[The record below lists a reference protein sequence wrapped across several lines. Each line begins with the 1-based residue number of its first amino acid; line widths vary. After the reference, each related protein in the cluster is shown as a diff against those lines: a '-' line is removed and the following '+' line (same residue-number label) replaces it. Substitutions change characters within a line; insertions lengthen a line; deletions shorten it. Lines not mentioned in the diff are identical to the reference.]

1 MKHMQTVKSF
11 LFIIILII
19 FSSSGIRAQYIEQV
33 EEITAGNFFGFGAR
47 QMGMGGAG
55 MMSFDGSAL
64 FYNPANLARIPR
76 IEASLGL
83 SHQEY
88 TDKSSIRDVRRIVDY
103 TGVTPT
109 DQFYQNR
116 FAGFTP
122 VSGSAD
128 ASKSNTRLN
137 SAILTVPY
145 PTYRGSLV
153 FGFGM
158 AHVANFDRVF
168 TLSHY
173 DSASPGNIIRAR
185 GDEFQTGG
193 LTQWGA
199 GAGIDLS
206 PRISF
211 GLSIFIYTGKHDY
224 NWRYRLDSLPD
235 LQYGQEDY
243 ITDKYF
249 GWNFKPSLAI
259 QMNQYVSMAL
269 AFETP
274 LNMSVKEDVSTT
286 YDGDPNIY
294 IDDVEYDVK
303 RPFVFSGGMALSLN
317 EATLAIDVDYTDWT
331 QLEYKNNIAMERYN
345 DEIKAYYDKV
355 FRYRIGGEYV
365 LPALGLSLRGGY
377 FVDPLPIKKQFI
389 DDNRDGF
396 SLGFG
401 ILIDRVMTIDVAWVH
416 AGYKRNSDF
425 IYAST
430 YNASDEL
437 TGTHNLIVDEDISY
451 DRIYVTSAYRF

>member
-1 MKHMQTVKSF
+1 MRSAMIVKS
-11 LFIIILII
+11 LLYIILLSGL
-19 FSSSGIRAQYIEQV
+19 SSCSLMAQYIDQV
-33 EEITAGNFFGFGAR
+33 EEITAGNFFGYGAR

-88 TDKSSIRDVRRIVDY
+88 TDKSSVREVRRIVDY
-103 TGVTPT
+103 TGVSPT
-109 DQFYQNR
+109 EQTFQDR
-116 FAGFTP
+116 FAGFES
-122 VSGSAD
+122 VFGNAED
-128 ASKSNTRLN
+128 SKSNTRLN

-153 FGFGM
+153 FGFGV
-158 AHVANFDRVF
+158 ANVANFDRVF
-168 TLSHY
+168 TLSHS
-173 DSASPGNIIRAR
+173 DSASPGNRITAR
-185 GDEFQTGG
+185 GNEFQTGG

-206 PRISF
+206 PRIAF
-211 GLSIFIYTGKHDY
+211 GLSLFIYTGKHDY

-259 QMNQYVSMAL
+259 QMNQYLSMAL

-274 LNMSVKEDVSTT
+274 LTMSVKEDISTT
-286 YDGDPNIY
+286 YDGDPSIY
-294 IDDVEYDVK
+294 VDEVEYDIR
-303 RPFVFSGGMALSLN
+303 RPFVFSGGMALSFN
-317 EATLAIDVDYTDWT
+317 EATLALDIDYTDWT
-331 QLEYKNNIAMERYN
+331 QMEYKNNIFMERYN
-345 DEIKAYYDKV
+345 DEIEAYYDKV

-365 LPALGLSLRGGY
+365 FPKLGLSLRGGY
-377 FVDPLPIKKQFI
+377 FVDPLPVKKQFI
-389 DDNRDGF
+389 DDDRNGF

-401 ILIDRVMTIDVAWVH
+401 ILIDRVMTIDVAWVRS
-416 AGYKRNSDF
+416 GYNRNSDF

-430 YNASDEL
+430 YDAGDEL
-437 TGTHNLIVDEDISY
+437 TASHNLIVDEDISY